1 VAGKLAVFGAFLY
14 DNRQFERKPSS
25 DRYRR
30 QYGALTYKPFK
41 NTVIRGFAENYEND
55 ANRPNFFT
63 PRDQVTPWIQ
73 SGRPSYDPVSRT
85 ITVGGRTLGPYVSN
99 TNSPGYLASVNTILG
114 ANAISTT
121 TSPLYVPGIVG
132 DDVARPVRMIDNGS
146 VWASSR
152 ASRSSTRRP
161 RPIPPPP
168 LRPPPR
174 SAGRPTTPAS

>member
-1 VAGKLAVFGAFLY
+1 MLNRDRSEASVRTDNNGSFRTSLSLNRSLVAGKLAVFGAFLY

-99 TNSPGYLASVNTILG
+99 TNSPAIWPASTRSSAPTPSVPPPRPSMCP
-114 ANAISTT
+114 ASSAT
-121 TSPLYVPGIVG
+121 TSP
-132 DDVARPVRMIDNGS
+132 A
-146 VWASSR
+146 
-152 ASRSSTRRP
+152 
-161 RPIPPPP
+161 
-168 LRPPPR
+168 R
-174 SAGRPTTPAS
+174 SA